1 LKEIIKFFEPVNSS
15 KLLTYFKESDYLF
28 LSLNDNPLFS
38 KTVPAKL
45 QTYMAVGIPII
56 GALSGE
62 ANSIIKENNIGFCIN
77 ANQATELAK
86 IFDSLS
92 SIQDSLYQ
100 TMKKNC
106 KELYLKDFSSLKRKK
121 ILLELL

>member
-1 LKEIIKFFEPVNSS
+1 
-15 KLLTYFKESDYLF
+15 
-28 LSLNDNPLFS
+28 
-38 KTVPAKL
+38 
-45 QTYMAVGIPII
+45 MAVGIPII

-92 SIQDSLYQ
+92 LVQDSLYQ